1 MDSQKEG
8 ELFNE
13 MAKLNRGTRRR
24 LLRRTAK
31 KYKES
36 LKQWHKLANGKDY
49 INAVIINPEAYLKTT
64 ALMEKIRIIKQIT
77 IWFDEDQASKF
88 DKKQLST
95 SYVPCCLPCHIAN
108 SLVLAG
114 YQIPSSM

>member
-1 MDSQKEG
+1 MNPQKES

-24 LLRRTAK
+24 LLRRTTK
-31 KYKES
+31 KYKDS
-36 LKQWHKLANGKDY
+36 LKQWQNQEGYHKTVELWKK
-49 INAVIINPEAYLKTT
+49 INL
-64 ALMEKIRIIKQIT
+64 IKQMT

-95 SYVPCCLPCHIAN
+95 SYVP
-108 SLVLAG
+108 
-114 YQIPSSM
+114 